1 MVGWCYNG
9 RTYESLLGCFTL
21 NAFLLV
27 ITVLSFF
34 NGKKRKR
41 KAGFYYLEL
50 SSFSSY
56 FWPQN
61 DENVEKS
68 YKRNYSIYE
77 NSKSTSQIKSY
88 ILLLLCFNI

>member
-1 MVGWCYNG
+1 MLDWCYNG

-27 ITVLSFF
+27 INVLSFF

-41 KAGFYYLEL
+41 KADFYYLEL

-61 DENVEKS
+61 NENVEK
-68 YKRNYSIYE
+68 I
-77 NSKSTSQIKSY
+77 
-88 ILLLLCFNI
+88 